1 MQTGERSILRAN
13 FDSRSGSKK
22 PLPVINGLWI
32 GQLSPLEQ
40 LCIKSFVVQGH
51 PYHLYAYGALDN
63 VPDGVT
69 LQDAGQILPQS
80 LIFRNQLGK
89 GKGSVAAFSD
99 LFRYKLLLER
109 GGWWVDTDV
118 FCLKPFDFSAPY
130 VFGAE
135 DKPVASG
142 VIKMPKG
149 CELAQQCYDL
159 ARQVDPKTIVW
170 NELVAILER
179 GVRDLKLMKYVLQP
193 ETFSPI
199 PWNEIPNHIL
209 GRKTFRP
216 SMRSFAVHLYNEM
229 WRRNNL
235 DKWRR
240 YPSTSALNVLRRY
253 SGIPEESGT
262 DEEPASILMRPA
274 IALAR
279 YFSTKRA
286 A

>member
-1 MQTGERSILRAN
+1 MQFGERSILRAESD
-13 FDSRSGSKK
+13 FHAGGKQ

-51 PYHLYAYGALDN
+51 PYHLYTYDRLDN

-69 LQDAGQILPQS
+69 VQDAGEILPQS

-89 GKGSVAAFSD
+89 GKGSLAAFSD

-142 VIKMPKG
+142 VIKMPQG
-149 CELAQQCYDL
+149 CPLAERCYEL

-179 GVRDLKLMKYVLQP
+179 GVKDMGLMSYVLRP

-199 PWNEIPNHIL
+199 AWHDVPDYIL
-209 GRKTFRP
+209 GRKNYRP
-216 SMRSFAVHLYNEM
+216 STKSYGVHLYNEM

-253 SGIPEESGT
+253 AGLPEEQGADS
-262 DEEPASILMRPA
+262 EPMSILLRPA
-274 IALAR
+274 TVLKR
-279 YFSTKRA
+279 YWPFTRA